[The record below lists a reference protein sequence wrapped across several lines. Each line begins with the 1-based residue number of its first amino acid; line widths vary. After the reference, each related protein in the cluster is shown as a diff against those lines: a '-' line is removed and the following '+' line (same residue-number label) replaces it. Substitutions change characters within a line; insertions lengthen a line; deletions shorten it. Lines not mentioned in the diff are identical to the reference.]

1 MPLGDL
7 WRLLLETLR
16 TQRLRAFLTM
26 LGIVI
31 GSASVVLLSS
41 IGEGTREGLL
51 AMFSQFGST
60 IIGVQPGKVKT
71 FGMGPGS
78 IGGTTRPLTV
88 EDGLALRSVPG
99 VLASAPHVMGSAE
112 VEAGSR
118 VRHTYVYGTV
128 AEDQRALAWSARIG
142 TFLPEGDPDQVPA
155 VCVLGSKTAADLF
168 PGANPLGARV
178 RIGGTRFAVCGIM
191 APRGQMLGFDF
202 DDMVI
207 IPVKRAMRMFNR
219 VDVNEIHVLA
229 TSRAMIPS
237 VMAGIRR
244 VLKERHDGE
253 EDVTVMSQA
262 DALSII
268 DEVLNVMTYGVLA
281 IAGISVLVGAMGIL
295 TIMWV
300 GVHERTGEIG
310 LIKALGATDGQVML
324 VFLAEAAFLS
334 LLGGTAGIAL
344 GAGAGWAIERVFPV
358 IWVRTPLWIVP
369 AMMGV
374 SLTVGILAGL
384 IPAARAARLDPVDAL
399 RAE

>member
-7 WRLLLETLR
+7 WGLLLETLR

-41 IGEGTREGLL
+41 IGEGTRAGVLS
-51 AMFSQFGST
+51 MFSQFGTT

-71 FGMGPGS
+71 FGMGPGT

-88 EDGLALRSVPG
+88 EDAEALRHIPG
-99 VLASAPHVMGSAE
+99 VVAAAPHVLGNAE
-112 VEAGSR
+112 IEADRRSR
-118 VRHTYVYGTV
+118 RSYIYGTT
-128 AEDQRALAWSARIG
+128 ADDRRALQWNARVG
-142 TFLPEGDPDQVPA
+142 TFLPDGDPEQIPA
-155 VCVLGSKTAADLF
+155 VCVLGSKVAADLF
-168 PGANPLGARV
+168 PGENPLGARV
-178 RIGGTRFAVCGIM
+178 RIGGSRFVVCGIM
-191 APRGQMLGFDF
+191 AARGQMLGFDF

-219 VDVNEIHVLA
+219 LDVNEIHVLA
-229 TSRAMIPS
+229 SSRSMVPS
-237 VMAGIRR
+237 VMKSVEQVIRD
-244 VLKERHDGE
+244 RHDGE

-262 DALSII
+262 DALAII
-268 DEVLNVMTYGVLA
+268 DEVLNVLTWGVLA

-300 GVHERTGEIG
+300 GVHERRQEIG
-310 LIKALGATDGQVML
+310 LVKALGASDGQVLL

-334 LLGGTAGIAL
+334 LIGGGTGSAI
-344 GAGAGWAIERVFPV
+344 GAGLGWAIERVVPA
-358 IWVRTPLWIVP
+358 IWVRTPVWTIPL
-369 AMMGV
+369 MLGV
-374 SLTVGILAGL
+374 SLAVGIAAGL
-384 IPAARAARLDPVDAL
+384 VPAARAARMDPVDAL